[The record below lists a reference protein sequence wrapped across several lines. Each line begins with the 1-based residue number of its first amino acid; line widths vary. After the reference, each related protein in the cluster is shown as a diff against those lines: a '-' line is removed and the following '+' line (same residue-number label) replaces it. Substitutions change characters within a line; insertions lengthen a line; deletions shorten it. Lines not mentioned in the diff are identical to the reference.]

1 MTGPTRRTALL
12 SFAAAGVTL
21 LGVNSVA
28 LANAENVYGKFASFQ
43 NGVLSLTDVTGGTIK
58 GSRDLAIRNG
68 MPVIVFVDNHAKM
81 GKSPDAF
88 ANVTVGQ
95 NVEVTLDSSHNP
107 INIQIGFAGK
117 GKSKQK
123 KS

>member
-1 MTGPTRRTALL
+1 MTGITRRTALL
-12 SFAAAGVTL
+12 SLAAAGVTL
-21 LGVNSVA
+21 LGVNSVV

-68 MPVIVFVDNHAKM
+68 LPVIVFVDNHAKM
-81 GKSPDAF
+81 GRSPDAF
-88 ANVTVGQ
+88 ANVTAGQ

-107 INIQIGFAGK
+107 VSIQIGFAGK